1 VAGDSQTE
9 LHPGQRWAEIV
20 TGICWIALKTLLIIF
35 FGHTLIGINPGNLI
49 YGIGESVVRADTAFL
64 SVAAH
69 VQTLKSLVHAYR
81 HLGRVVE
88 GLVKLA
94 KYERVDNPEL
104 LMLRVERIRPSDI
117 MTNPFAGRAS
127 RSQLPV

>member
-1 VAGDSQTE
+1 VAGHSQTE
-9 LHPGQRWAEIV
+9 LHPVERQAEIV
-20 TGICWIALKTLLIIF
+20 TGINWIF
-35 FGHTLIGINPGNLI
+35 FENPIDYIFWTHSDRHQSGQSHLW
-49 YGIGESVVRADTAFL
+49 IGESVVRADTAFL